1 MANWMQLVL
10 IAGAGLAFIPPVW
23 AEDTTP
29 PVESTAPET
38 ELPSIDAAKAAI
50 DLQDYA
56 AAARILAQ
64 LAGTDPTNPDVW
76 NLFGFAS
83 RKMERM
89 GEASQAYEE
98 ALRLKPDHIG
108 ALEYQG
114 EMFVDLNRHEEALKN
129 LEMLKTLCGD
139 CEQSLELEAYIIANP
154 PTPI

>member
-23 AEDTTP
+23 ADDTTP
-29 PVESTAPET
+29 LADTAVT
-38 ELPSIDAAKAAI
+38 EMALPSIDSAKAMI
-50 DLQDYA
+50 DQQDFA

-64 LAGTDPTNPDVW
+64 LAGTDPTNPDIW

-98 ALRLKPDHIG
+98 ALRLNPDHIG

-114 EMFVDLNRHEEALKN
+114 EMFVDLNRHEDALKN
-129 LEMLKTLCGD
+129 LDRLKTICGTCD
-139 CEQSLELEAYIIANP
+139 QTLELEAYILTNP
-154 PTPI
+154 PTPL

>member
-1 MANWMQLVL
+1 MANWMKLVL
-10 IAGAGLAFIPPVW
+10 IAGAGLAFTAPVW
-23 AEDTTP
+23 ADDTTP
-29 PVESTAPET
+29 LANTTVT
-38 ELPSIDAAKAAI
+38 EMVLPNLDSAKAMI
-50 DLQDYA
+50 DQQDYA

-64 LAGTDPTNPDVW
+64 LAGTDPTNPDIW

-98 ALRLKPDHIG
+98 ALRLSPDHMG

-129 LEMLKTLCGD
+129 LDMLKKICAT
-139 CEQSLELEAYIIANP
+139 CEQTLELEAYILANP
-154 PTPI
+154 PTPL